1 MKIHPIIG
9 ERYFGPAL
17 DRPALRRMPH
27 GWSLSDCI
35 EPRSAWE
42 DWLLILAAV
51 AGAALILRN
60 LWELF
65 YG

>member
-27 GWSLSDCI
+27 GWSLSDSI
-35 EPRSAWE
+35 DPPTTAEVALY
-42 DWLLILAAV
+42 LL
-51 AGAALILRN
+51 AGAAALALFLKF
-60 LWELF
+60 LWETF
-65 YG
+65 CG